1 MADGVTDLAFLLKE
15 MRPELSTYRY
25 AFTVS
30 DSAPSNAFAVI
41 REDEGLTVIAP
52 SETGEWARISL
63 SVHSSLSA
71 VGLSAAMAK
80 ALADK
85 HISCNIVAGY
95 HHDHLFVPWPR
106 RHDAMAALATLS
118 ETAA

>member
-1 MADGVTDLAFLLKE
+1 MADGATDLALLLSG
-15 MRPELSTYRY
+15 MRPELHPDRY
-25 AFTVS
+25 DFDVR

-52 SETGEWARISL
+52 GETGTWARISL

-71 VGLSAAMAK
+71 VGLSAALAR

-85 HISCNIVAGY
+85 DISCNIVAGY

>member
-1 MADGVTDLAFLLKE
+1 
-15 MRPELSTYRY
+15 MRPVLHAQPYDFAVAEI
-25 AFTVS
+25 
-30 DSAPSNAFAVI
+30 APADAFATI
-41 REDEGLTVIAP
+41 REDEGLTVVAP
-52 SETGEWARISL
+52 AETGGWARISL

-71 VGLSAAMAK
+71 VGLSAAMAR
-80 ALADK
+80 ALADND
-85 HISCNIVAGY
+85 ISCNIVAGY

>member
-1 MADGVTDLAFLLKE
+1 VADGETNLALLLKE
-15 MRPELSTYRY
+15 MRPILHADRY

-30 DSAPSNAFAVI
+30 DRAPPDAFAIV

-52 SETGEWARISL
+52 AQSGNWARISL
-63 SVHSSLSA
+63 SVASSLSA

-80 ALADK
+80 ALADRD
-85 HISCNIVAGY
+85 ISCNIVAGY

-106 RHDAMAALATLS
+106 RHDAMAALTALS